1 MVARLKLPPNEKYL
15 VGVIEAA
22 GLLNRNPDYFNKNI
36 RYSRVFLNMGIEKQ
50 GGQFS
55 TELLKKYSIEMK

>member
-1 MVARLKLPPNEKYL
+1 MVARLKLPPNQKFL

-22 GLLNRNPDYFNKNI
+22 GLLNRNADYFNKYI
-36 RYSRVFLNMGIEKQ
+36 RCSRRFLDMNIEKQ

-55 TELLKKYSIEMK
+55 TELLKKYSMEMK